1 MTILGKFLVVGIV
14 LYFLLPHS
22 SNACECKARSVK
34 EQMETADI
42 IFHGNVLSINR
53 SNKYDSLGLIPNKEF
68 SAPSKWRLKMGSFIV
83 KMKINKM
90 IMGKLVS
97 DTIAILMETNDCS
110 YDFLINGEY
119 IVFAYKSGPFL
130 NKVDDGKTFWT
141 NQCTGT
147 TTFSKSFQ
155 DEIRQVLNLG
165 KNK

>member
-1 MTILGKFLVVGIV
+1 
-14 LYFLLPHS
+14 
-22 SNACECKARSVK
+22 
-34 EQMETADI
+34 
-42 IFHGNVLSINR
+42 
-53 SNKYDSLGLIPNKEF
+53 
-68 SAPSKWRLKMGSFIV
+68 MGSFIV